1 MLLKLK
7 FSRGDQ
13 LINIQLYICVIVLIY
28 LCIIVISTITLLQI
42 IFLKHLTFMDHAW
55 DIFFQKKMA
64 SKLKMKNCIQV
75 VHWIW
80 LLLVC
85 LKDDTIEFEKKT

>member
-13 LINIQLYICVIVLIY
+13 LINIQLYNCVIVLIY
-28 LCIIVISTITLLQI
+28 LCIIVISTITYIYYIIQI

-55 DIFFQKKMA
+55 SYFFKKNGIQIKDE
-64 SKLKMKNCIQV
+64 KL
-75 VHWIW
+75 HPSGS
-80 LLLVC
+80 LDLV
-85 LKDDTIEFEKKT
+85 IARVS

>member
-42 IFLKHLTFMDHAW
+42 VFLKHLAFMDHA
-55 DIFFQKKMA
+55 
-64 SKLKMKNCIQV
+64 
-75 VHWIW
+75 
-80 LLLVC
+80 
-85 LKDDTIEFEKKT
+85 